1 MAALEKAIASYI
13 KKANAVFV
21 YPATDPVIEDKPKTE
36 PLDKGKGQVHSLD
49 KLKELIMSS
58 DVNCKIEIT

>member
-36 PLDKGKGQVHSLD
+36 PLDKDKGQVHSLD
-49 KLKELIMSS
+49 KLK
-58 DVNCKIEIT
+58 